1 VNQRIRW
8 VENEVIALTKGLEA
22 IRVHLNQWKQND
34 ERGLSPAIPVPS
46 VRAVRL
52 SVNGMRGNLN
62 DLGEILDRIEAEDIL
77 DSRNDDAS

>member
-1 VNQRIRW
+1 VDQRIRW
-8 VENEVIALTKGLEA
+8 VENELIALSNSLQAMESY
-22 IRVHLNQWKQND
+22 LNQWKQND
-34 ERGLSPAIPVPS
+34 ERGISPTIPAPS

-77 DSRNDDAS
+77 DRYDE

>member
-1 VNQRIRW
+1 MDQRIRW
-8 VENEVIALTKGLEA
+8 VENELIALSKSIQA
-22 IRVHLNQWKQND
+22 VQFHLNQWKQND

-52 SVNGMRGNLN
+52 SVDGMRGNLN

-77 DSRNDDAS
+77 DSPGD